1 MKIKFL
7 IAIIVF
13 PCVAFSQRVDLDRF
27 KFTTQFRSLPNI
39 RLDSSYHTYNVSVET
54 SRMMQ
59 PYLTDM
65 TPDRSVQLEG
75 WKMLKKNGHIAIQV
89 KLEDLLPESFSVKE
103 REEIIKDKTGKETG
117 RRTYYSQEVLYTFSA
132 FADIS
137 DYKGAHIDNI
147 VLANRNYKQTYRS
160 PEFAIK
166 YVAEGYFLLNSA
178 TITEQLYRNGVNRA
192 MNYLSS
198 KLTED
203 YGYSERTVTDQMWI
217 LDSKKHPEYQAH
229 RQAFL
234 VIKEA
239 LFNVTA
245 NRSLDG
251 VREQVQPAI
260 DYFENVK
267 KKYVSNSKHDR
278 KLRYASYYNLA
289 TLYYYLDDPQA
300 MLKEASALI
309 LNDYDAKDGKA
320 LEASALYLKNLFA
333 QTKFT
338 SRHFAID
345 TSTFKG
351 PGEGQAIVVRDATPE
366 ITPASR
372 RTNR

>member
-1 MKIKFL
+1 
-7 IAIIVF
+7 
-13 PCVAFSQRVDLDRF
+13 
-27 KFTTQFRSLPNI
+27 
-39 RLDSSYHTYNVSVET
+39 
-54 SRMMQ
+54 MMQ
-59 PYLTDM
+59 PYLADM

-75 WKMLKKNGHIAIQV
+75 WKMLKKNGHLSIQV
-89 KLEDLLPESFSVKE
+89 KLEDLLPEAFSVKE

-117 RRTYYSQEVLYTFSA
+117 RRKYYSQEVTYTFSA
-132 FADIS
+132 FAEVS

-147 VLANRNYKQTYRS
+147 VLASRNYKQTYRS
-160 PEFAIK
+160 PEFAIR
-166 YVAEGYFLLNSA
+166 YVAEGYFLLNSS
-178 TITEQLYRNGVNRA
+178 TLIEQLYRNSVNRA

-198 KLTED
+198 KLTDD

-239 LFNVTA
+239 LFNVSA

-260 DYFENVK
+260 DYFEKVK
-267 KKYVSNSKHDR
+267 KRYVSNNKHDR

-300 MLKEASALI
+300 MLKEAGALI

-320 LEASALYLKNLFA
+320 LEASALYLKNLFE

-338 SRHFAID
+338 SRHFPID

-351 PGEGQAIVVRDATPE
+351 PGEGQAIVVRDDTPE